1 MAAPLVEREFM
12 NVAEAVQTRRSIRS
26 FSKESVALETIKR
39 VLETARWTPSGC
51 NFQPWEAT
59 ILTGEPLEALQQ
71 VLLQSKFDEPLEY
84 DFSAPGQ
91 LEKYQGRL
99 RRVGSAMYG
108 AMGIEREDD
117 ETRANFAK
125 SNCLSFGA
133 PILLLCHFPKLMKE
147 PQWSDVGMW
156 LQTIML
162 LLRSEGLDSC
172 PQEYMGLYG
181 RTIKHHLGL
190 SDDIMLF
197 CGLAIG
203 KRDATSPV
211 NEFERE
217 RVPLGDQVT
226 FLGFEG

>member
-1 MAAPLVEREFM
+1 M

-59 ILTGEPLEALQQ
+59 VLTGEPLEALQQ

-108 AMGIEREDD
+108 AMELSGKM
-117 ETRANFAK
+117 TR
-125 SNCLSFGA
+125 LE
-133 PILLLCHFPKLMKE
+133 PILQSPTACLLVRRFCCCAIFP
-147 PQWSDVGMW
+147 S
-156 LQTIML
+156 
-162 LLRSEGLDSC
+162 
-172 PQEYMGLYG
+172 
-181 RTIKHHLGL
+181 
-190 SDDIMLF
+190 
-197 CGLAIG
+197 
-203 KRDATSPV
+203 
-211 NEFERE
+211 
-217 RVPLGDQVT
+217 
-226 FLGFEG
+226 